1 MPIQYVTDLTKNAMG
16 GTEIMARGLEER
28 LDPKLLDKFNIIP
41 SRVRE
46 LDDSRINILWL
57 HDLPGDPESDH
68 LKNGGYNKFEKLV
81 FVSNWQMQNYIQYYG
96 IPWYKCVVI
105 ENAIDPVVFTE
116 KPTDGKINFIYHTTP
131 HRGLQIL
138 VPVFK
143 QLSEKYPE
151 IHLDVYSSFKIYGWE
166 ERDKQYEPV
175 FDMIKEHDKMTYH
188 GSVPNSEVKKALQKA
203 HCFAYPSIWMETS
216 CIALIE
222 AMSAGCLC
230 VHPNFAALSET
241 ASRWTWMYQ
250 FHEDNRDHAQQLYGM
265 LEGAVQELM
274 APGPAF
280 QNRLTNQ
287 RHYTN
292 MFFSW
297 DIRMVQWDS
306 FLRSILARKN
316 ISIE

>member
-1 MPIQYVTDLTKNAMG
+1 
-16 GTEIMARGLEER
+16 
-28 LDPKLLDKFNIIP
+28 
-41 SRVRE
+41 
-46 LDDSRINILWL
+46 
-57 HDLPGDPESDH
+57 
-68 LKNGGYNKFEKLV
+68 
-81 FVSNWQMQNYIQYYG
+81 MQNYIQYYG

-105 ENAIDPVVFTE
+105 ENAIEPVTFVD

-143 QLSEKYPE
+143 QLAEKYPN

-166 ERDKQYEPV
+166 DRDKPYEPL
-175 FDMIKEHDKMTYH
+175 FEMIKENSNMTYH
-188 GSVPNSEVKKALQKA
+188 GTVSNSEVKNALQKA

-230 VHPNFAALSET
+230 VHPNLAALSET

-250 FHEDNRDHAQQLYGM
+250 YHEDTRDHAQQLYGM
-265 LEGAVQELM
+265 LEGAAQEL
-274 APGPAF
+274 ANPNAAL
-280 QNRLTNQ
+280 QNSLNNQ
-287 RHYTN
+287 RHYTK

-297 DIRMVQWDS
+297 ETRSIQWDS

-316 ISIE
+316 ISID